1 MRKGRT
7 LLLRD
12 NEMIA
17 EPDDAIKKILAH
29 VNTLSSVERPL
40 PDCLG
45 HVAVENIYAGVDL
58 PQSDISRFDGYA
70 IRSDDLRGATHDNPA
85 ILRIIGTARA
95 GCPSYRFVNRG
106 TAIRIMTGAVV
117 PEGADCVVPFED
129 TDEPGDKKG
138 PDKSNPSRVAVY
150 VKLPKEDN
158 ICIAG
163 SKVRKGCLLVRK
175 GTLIG
180 PAEIVYCASAG
191 ITRMKVIRH
200 PVVGIIAT
208 GDELIDPG
216 KPLSFGKTY
225 NCNTAATASFVKHY
239 GGIPLVLGIARDTEP
254 AILSKIR
261 KGMKADAI
269 VISGG
274 VSKGDYDLVR
284 VVLGKIGRIAFSR
297 SRTGSGPPVAFGVI
311 QRPSV
316 DGAGASI
323 PVFSLPG
330 SPAGCLINF
339 ETLVKPALM
348 KMLGLT
354 VPGSTPHRTT
364 TRLGKRTP
372 VTGNKRPISGAFD
385 VTEGDRQRRFR
396 VCN

>member
-1 MRKGRT
+1 
-7 LLLRD
+7 
-12 NEMIA
+12 MIA

-29 VNTLSSVERPL
+29 VNTLNEVERSL

-70 IRSDDLRGATHDNPA
+70 MRSDDLHGATHDNPA
-85 ILRIIGTARA
+85 VLRIIGTARA
-95 GCPSYRFVNRG
+95 GCPSHRYVKRG

-117 PEGADCVVPFED
+117 PGGADCVVPFED
-129 TDEPGDKKG
+129 TDEPGDRKG
-138 PDKSNPSRVAVY
+138 PNKLNPSKVAVY
-150 VKLPKEDN
+150 TKRSKEDN

-163 SKVRKGCLLVRK
+163 SRVPKGSLLVRK
-175 GTLIG
+175 GDLIG
-180 PAEIVYCASAG
+180 PAEIICCASTG
-191 ITRMKVIRH
+191 ITRVKVIRR

-216 KPLSFGKTY
+216 KPLPFGKTY
-225 NCNTAATASFVKHY
+225 NCNTAATASFVKRC
-239 GGIPLVLGIARDTEP
+239 GGIPLVLGIARDTES

-274 VSKGDYDLVR
+274 VSRGDYDLVL
-284 VVLGKIGRIAFSR
+284 VVLEKMGRIIFYRAG
-297 SRTGSGPPVAFGVI
+297 TGSGPAVAFGVI
-311 QRPSV
+311 KRPSV
-316 DGAGASI
+316 AGPDSSI

-339 ETLVKPALM
+339 DTLVKPALM

-396 VCN
+396 VCD